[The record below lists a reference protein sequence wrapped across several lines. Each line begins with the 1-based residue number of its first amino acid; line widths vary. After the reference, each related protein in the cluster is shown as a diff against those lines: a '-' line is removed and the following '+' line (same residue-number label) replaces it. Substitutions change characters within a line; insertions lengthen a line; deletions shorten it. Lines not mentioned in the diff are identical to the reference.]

1 MAGTLIPGSGSSKP
15 LYLISAL
22 IPNGASS
29 SDLITL
35 GSRRL
40 LQIIPPASLVG
51 TTITLLE
58 SIDGV
63 NADQM
68 GSLYDGTEI
77 TYTIAPGKKFPIPNL
92 AVIMGLCAFKIQ
104 TGTTASPVIQTAD
117 ATFQL
122 MVGSI

>member
-1 MAGTLIPGSGSSKP
+1 MSVTLVPGSGSSKP
-15 LYLISAL
+15 LYLITAL

-29 SDLITL
+29 SSLITL

-63 NADQM
+63 NADPM

-77 TYTIAPGKKFPIPNL
+77 TYTITPGKKFPIPSL
-92 AVIMGLCAFKIQ
+92 ALIMGICAFKLQ
-104 TGTTASPVIQTAD
+104 TGTSASPVVQTAD
-117 ATFQL
+117 ATFRL
-122 MVGSI
+122 MVGGL